1 MKNIH
6 RSLYLS
12 ALSEARRAREITC
25 PCSPEIQRSRELGSG
40 WRRRRAQGGRAAARA
55 ERRGCGARGARPA
68 PQRSPGGSSLPVI
81 HAPSSVGKRDP
92 ARHGSGTER
101 RRKRL
106 PHPSQLSPFPKLVR
120 AIWILQPELR
130 SGSGRVVRIIATL
143 HSQAPHPPF
152 FFSEWF
158 PFP

>member
-1 MKNIH
+1 MKNTD

-12 ALSEARRAREITC
+12 ALSERHAELGKLRARLARR
-25 PCSPEIQRSRELGSG
+25 SSG
-40 WRRRRAQGGRAAARA
+40 AGAGGGGGAGRAPGCA
-55 ERRGCGARGARPA
+55 ERGSRG
-68 PQRSPGGSSLPVI
+68 PGGSSLPVI
-81 HAPSSVGKRDP
+81 HAPSSVGKRDA

-130 SGSGRVVRIIATL
+130 SGSGRVVRSIL
-143 HSQAPHPPF
+143 HFTPRHLIPPF
-152 FFSEWF
+152 FAVHGSPSLESS
-158 PFP
+158 